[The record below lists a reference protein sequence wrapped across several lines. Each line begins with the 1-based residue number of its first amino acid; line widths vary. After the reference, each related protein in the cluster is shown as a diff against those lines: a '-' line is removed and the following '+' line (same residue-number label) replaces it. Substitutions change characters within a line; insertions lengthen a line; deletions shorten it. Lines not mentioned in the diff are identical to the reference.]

1 VIGRLTRCLANPDSS
16 NERRLSCL
24 ILNDLSIPFD
34 NKAVMVLGEQGDA
47 LFKTLLEVIQ
57 HGYPEAYLCCSCF
70 MNLSILEG
78 GKRHLMNYEPSKL
91 ACQAPLN
98 NTSSLLRVMEQ
109 MMTKHAPFLLS
120 PLVSVEGQAVRWA
133 MGMFLNLST
142 VPENDLLI
150 VQTTVP
156 TLAVQFLQS
165 TPHPLCKWTRDS
177 LEDYCLS
184 LLAKLVRFPGSLKLL
199 KRHHSELGSSLKH
212 LVDEMG
218 IHSMRASL
226 IISRLLEVDN

>member
-16 NERRLSCL
+16 NERRLACL

-226 IISRLLEVDN
+226 IISRLLEADN

>member
-16 NERRLSCL
+16 KERRLACL

-34 NKAVMVLGEQGDA
+34 NKAVMVLGEQRDV
-47 LFKTLLEVIQ
+47 LFMTLLEVIQ
-57 HGYPEAYLCCSCF
+57 NGYPEAYLCCVCF
-70 MNLSILEG
+70 MNLSILDD
-78 GKRHLMNYEPSKL
+78 GKTQLMNYEPPKL
-91 ACQAPLN
+91 AYQAPLN

-109 MMTKHAPFLLS
+109 MMTKYAPFLLS
-120 PLVSVEGQAVRWA
+120 SVVSVEGEAVRWA

-142 VPENDLLI
+142 VPENDILI
-150 VQTTVP
+150 VQTTIP
-156 TLAVQFLQS
+156 SLAVQFLQS

-184 LLAKLVRFPGSLKLL
+184 LLGKVVRFPGSLKLL
-199 KRHHSELGSSLKH
+199 KRHHSELGSSLEH
-212 LVDEMG
+212 LVEEKG

-226 IISRLLEVDN
+226 IICQLKADN